1 VTSASK
7 TTPVVE
13 EVPVAT
19 VSPVKALTNDQP
31 KALLKDAGATG
42 CSKLRKDELI
52 AKLAEVTSASKTTP
66 VVEEVPVATVSP
78 VKAEVTAALAARKSL
93 TIWTSPSSKPVWL
106 TLRTSVG
113 APC

>member
-31 KALLKDAGATG
+31 RLSSSDAGATG

-52 AKLAEVTSASKTTP
+52 S
-66 VVEEVPVATVSP
+66 
-78 VKAEVTAALAARKSL
+78 SL
-93 TIWTSPSSKPVWL
+93 
-106 TLRTSVG
+106 R
-113 APC
+113 

>member
-1 VTSASK
+1 MPDPLAAASSCK
-7 TTPVVE
+7 DEPRCQASLVSLCLQDHACVVE

-19 VSPVKALTNDQP
+19 SVSPVKALTNDQL

-78 VKAEVTAALAARKSL
+78 VKAEVT
-93 TIWTSPSSKPVWL
+93 T
-106 TLRTSVG
+106 
-113 APC
+113 APGCSQV